1 MKRFL
6 ALLCFLFVVLLP
18 MAAMATGEI
27 TDYVGPNVGIWAS
40 LVVVSVAIALDT
52 ILGILLGIKDKTFD
66 VALLPKFLLTGVL
79 PFIGSLLVMAVLA
92 HYIAAP
98 FAGMFYAAVA
108 TVVAKY
114 IGDIWEKLRLLFGAS
129 LVTPEEMSS

>member
-6 ALLCFLFVVLLP
+6 ALFCFLFVVLLP
-18 MAAMATGEI
+18 MGAMATGEI
-27 TDYVGPNVGIWAS
+27 TDYVGPSVGIWAS

-52 ILGILLGIKDKTFD
+52 ILGIMLGIKDKTFD

-98 FAGMFYAAVA
+98 FAGMFYTAVA